1 MAKSSMVKENNMLI
15 ITKDT
20 EKLITIVEGTGDNL
34 TDEDIKDGYTDYV
47 MTSIYRV
54 EGEDIVL
61 EDSGQ
66 MLSQTPIEDLEEDEL
81 VRRVLDY
88 WGLGEEDWL
97 KGVM

>member
-1 MAKSSMVKENNMLI
+1 MLI

-66 MLSQTPIEDLEEDEL
+66 MLSQTHIKDLEEDEL
-81 VRRVLDY
+81 VRRVLGY
-88 WGLGEEDWL
+88 WGLGEEDWI
-97 KGVM
+97 KGVA

>member
-1 MAKSSMVKENNMLI
+1 MLI

-34 TDEDIKDGYTDYV
+34 LKEDTDDGFVDYV
-47 MTSIYRV
+47 MTSMYHV
-54 EGEDIVL
+54 DGEDIVL

-66 MLSQTPIEDLEEDEL
+66 MLSKTLVADLEEDEL
-81 VRRVLDY
+81 VSRVLDY
-88 WGLGEEDWL
+88 WGLGGEDWL

>member
-1 MAKSSMVKENNMLI
+1 MLI

-20 EKLITIVEGTGDNL
+20 EKLITMVEGTGDNL

-66 MLSQTPIEDLEEDEL
+66 MLSQTLIADLEEDEL

-88 WGLGEEDWL
+88 WGLGEEDWV
-97 KGVM
+97 KGVA

>member
-1 MAKSSMVKENNMLI
+1 MLI

-34 TDEDIKDGYTDYV
+34 TDEDIKDGYTDCV

-54 EGEDIVL
+54 EGEDIIL

>member
-1 MAKSSMVKENNMLI
+1 MLI

-47 MTSIYRV
+47 MTSVYRV

-66 MLSQTPIEDLEEDEL
+66 MLSQTLIADLEEDEL
-81 VRRVLDY
+81 VKRVLDY
-88 WGLGEEDWL
+88 WGLGEEDWI
-97 KGVM
+97 KGVA

>member
-1 MAKSSMVKENNMLI
+1 MLI
-15 ITKDT
+15 ITMDT

-61 EDSGQ
+61 EDGGQ
-66 MLSQTPIEDLEEDEL
+66 MLSQTPIKDLEEDEL
-81 VRRVLDY
+81 VKRVLDY
-88 WGLGEEDWL
+88 WGLGEEDWI

>member
-1 MAKSSMVKENNMLI
+1 MLI
-15 ITKDT
+15 VTKDT

-47 MTSIYRV
+47 MTSVYRV

-61 EDSGQ
+61 EDGGQ
-66 MLSQTPIEDLEEDEL
+66 MLSKTPIADLEEDEL

-88 WGLGEEDWL
+88 WELGEEDWI

>member
-1 MAKSSMVKENNMLI
+1 MLI

-47 MTSIYRV
+47 MTSVYRV

-66 MLSQTPIEDLEEDEL
+66 MLSQTLIADLEEDEL

-88 WGLGEEDWL
+88 WGLGEEDWI
-97 KGVM
+97 KGVA

>member
-1 MAKSSMVKENNMLI
+1 MLI

-88 WGLGEEDWL
+88 WGLGEEDWT
-97 KGVM
+97 KGAA

>member
-1 MAKSSMVKENNMLI
+1 MLI

-34 TDEDIKDGYTDYV
+34 FPEDEADGFVDYV
-47 MTSIYRV
+47 MTSIYHV
-54 EGEDIVL
+54 DGEEIVL

-66 MLSQTPIEDLEEDEL
+66 MLSKYLIEDLEEDEL

-88 WGLGEEDWL
+88 WGLGGEDWI
-97 KGVM
+97 KGIL

>member
-1 MAKSSMVKENNMLI
+1 MLI

-20 EKLITIVEGTGDNL
+20 EKLITIVEETGDNL

-47 MTSIYRV
+47 MTSIYHA
-54 EGEDIVL
+54 EGKDIVL

-66 MLSQTPIEDLEEDEL
+66 MLSQTSIEDLEEDEL

>member
-1 MAKSSMVKENNMLI
+1 MLI

-47 MTSIYRV
+47 MTSVYRV
-54 EGEDIVL
+54 DGEDIVL
-61 EDSGQ
+61 EDAGQ

>member
-1 MAKSSMVKENNMLI
+1 MLI

-34 TDEDIKDGYTDYV
+34 LAEDEADGFVDYV
-47 MTSIYRV
+47 MTSVYRV

-61 EDSGQ
+61 EDGGQ
-66 MLSQTPIEDLEEDEL
+66 MLSQTSIADLEEDEL
-81 VRRVLDY
+81 VKRVLDY
-88 WGLGEEDWL
+88 WGLGGEDWL

>member
-1 MAKSSMVKENNMLI
+1 MLI

-66 MLSQTPIEDLEEDEL
+66 MLSQTLIADLEEDEL
-81 VRRVLDY
+81 VRRVLNY
-88 WGLGEEDWL
+88 WGLGEEDWI
-97 KGVM
+97 KGTM

>member
-1 MAKSSMVKENNMLI
+1 MLI

-47 MTSIYRV
+47 MTSVYRV

-61 EDSGQ
+61 EDGGQ
-66 MLSQTPIEDLEEDEL
+66 MLSKTPIADLEEDEL

>member
-1 MAKSSMVKENNMLI
+1 MLI

-34 TDEDIKDGYTDYV
+34 TEEDIKDGYVDYV

-61 EDSGQ
+61 EDGGQ

-81 VRRVLDY
+81 VKRVLDY

>member
-1 MAKSSMVKENNMLI
+1 MLI
-15 ITKDT
+15 ITMDT

-34 TDEDIKDGYTDYV
+34 LAEDEADGFVDYV

-66 MLSQTPIEDLEEDEL
+66 MLSRTLIADLEEDEL

>member
-1 MAKSSMVKENNMLI
+1 MLI

-20 EKLITIVEGTGDNL
+20 EKLITIVEGAGDNL

-61 EDSGQ
+61 EDGGQ
-66 MLSQTPIEDLEEDEL
+66 MLSKTPIEDLEEDEL

-97 KGVM
+97 KGVL

>member
-1 MAKSSMVKENNMLI
+1 MLI

-34 TDEDIKDGYTDYV
+34 LAEDEADGFVDYV
-47 MTSIYRV
+47 MTSIYYV
-54 EGEDIVL
+54 DGEDIVL

-66 MLSQTPIEDLEEDEL
+66 MLSRTPIEDLEEDEL

>member
-1 MAKSSMVKENNMLI
+1 MLI

-34 TDEDIKDGYTDYV
+34 LAEDEADGFVDYV
-47 MTSIYRV
+47 MTSIYEV
-54 EGEDIVL
+54 DGEDINL
-61 EDSGQ
+61 IDSGQ
-66 MLSQTPIEDLEEDEL
+66 MLSKTFIEDLEEDEL

>member
-1 MAKSSMVKENNMLI
+1 MLI

-34 TDEDIKDGYTDYV
+34 TDEDIEDGYIDYV
-47 MTSIYRV
+47 MTSVYRV

-61 EDSGQ
+61 EDGGQ

-88 WGLGEEDWL
+88 WGLGEEDWI
-97 KGVM
+97 KGVL

>member
-1 MAKSSMVKENNMLI
+1 MLI

-34 TDEDIKDGYTDYV
+34 TAEDEADGFVDYV
-47 MTSIYRV
+47 MTSIYEV
-54 EGEDIVL
+54 DGEDINL
-61 EDSGQ
+61 IDSGQ
-66 MLSQTPIEDLEEDEL
+66 MLSKTPIADLEEDEL

>member
-1 MAKSSMVKENNMLI
+1 MLI

-34 TDEDIKDGYTDYV
+34 TEEDIEDGYTDYV

-54 EGEDIVL
+54 DGEDIVL
-61 EDSGQ
+61 EDGGQ
-66 MLSQTPIEDLEEDEL
+66 MLSQTSIEDLEEDEL
-81 VRRVLDY
+81 VKRVLDY
-88 WGLGEEDWL
+88 WGLGEEDWI

>member
-1 MAKSSMVKENNMLI
+1 MLI

-20 EKLITIVEGTGDNL
+20 EYLITVVEGTGDNL

-47 MTSIYRV
+47 MTSIYEV
-54 EGEDIVL
+54 DGEDINL
-61 EDSGQ
+61 KDSGQ
-66 MLSQTPIEDLEEDEL
+66 MLSKTPIEDLEEDEL

-88 WGLGEEDWL
+88 WELGEEDWL

>member
-1 MAKSSMVKENNMLI
+1 MLI

-34 TDEDIKDGYTDYV
+34 TDEDIKDGYIDYV

-61 EDSGQ
+61 EDGGQ

-81 VRRVLDY
+81 VKRVLDY
-88 WGLGEEDWL
+88 WGLGEEDWI
-97 KGVM
+97 KGVL

>member
-1 MAKSSMVKENNMLI
+1 MLI

-54 EGEDIVL
+54 DGEDIVL
-61 EDSGQ
+61 EDGGQ
-66 MLSQTPIEDLEEDEL
+66 MLSQTPIKDLEEDEL

-88 WGLGEEDWL
+88 WGLGGEDWI